1 MINFD
6 VAAVGNAIVDVLAK
20 IDDKFLSKHNLQKGG
35 MTLIDQ
41 EQAEKI
47 YKDMPPS
54 TEKSGG
60 SAANTIAGIVS
71 LGGKAAFIGKVKQDD
86 LGKIFT
92 HDLQSLGVHYTTAA
106 SKHGLSTARCL
117 VAVTPD
123 AERTMATFL
132 GATREITKE
141 DIDENIIASAKVT
154 YLEGYLW
161 DEQHAKDAM
170 REAVRIAVK
179 HGREIALSLSD
190 AFCVTRHKEELLE
203 LISRHVDILFAN
215 EAEIKE
221 LLDVDDI
228 TESLERLSTMCR
240 VTAITLGSKGSI
252 IVSGN
257 EATRIEAGKNLKVVD
272 TTGAGDLYASGFLYG
287 YTHGHSLAE
296 CGHIATISASEV
308 IQHIGARPEVS
319 LKDLLKNIAA

>member
-1 MINFD
+1 MNNFD
-6 VAAVGNAIVDVLAK
+6 VVAVGNAIVDVLAK
-20 IDDKFLSKHNLQKGG
+20 VDNKFLDKHHLKKGS

-41 EQAEKI
+41 EQAERI

-54 TEKSGG
+54 LEKSGG

-92 HDLQSLGVHYTTAA
+92 HDLQSLGVHYTTSA

-117 VAVTPD
+117 VSVTPD

-132 GATREITKE
+132 GATREITKD
-141 DIDENIIASAKVT
+141 DIDESVISTAKVT

-190 AFCVTRHKEELLE
+190 PFCVTRHKEELLE
-203 LISRHVDILFAN
+203 LITSHVDILFAN

-221 LLDVDDI
+221 LLDVDDV
-228 TESLERLSTMCR
+228 TEALEQLSKMCK
-240 VTAITLGSKGSI
+240 VCAITLGGHGSI
-252 IVSGN
+252 VIADS
-257 EATRIEAGKNLKVVD
+257 EAHRIEAGKNLNVVD

-287 YTHGHSLAE
+287 YTHGYSIPQ
-296 CGHIATISASEV
+296 CGKIATIAASEV

-319 LKDLLKNIAA
+319 LKDLLEKQMG